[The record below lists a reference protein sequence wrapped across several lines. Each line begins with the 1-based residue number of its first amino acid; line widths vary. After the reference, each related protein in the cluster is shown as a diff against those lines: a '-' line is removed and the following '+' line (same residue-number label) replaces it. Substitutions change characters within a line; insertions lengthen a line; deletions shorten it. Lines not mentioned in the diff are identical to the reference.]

1 MRVIDLRPSVVVLL
15 VMFALALAAPFFV
28 YPVFLMKVLCFAL
41 FASAYNL
48 LVGYVGLLAFGHAMF
63 FGGSAYIT
71 GYLLRDVGVTP
82 ELSILAG
89 VAVSG
94 VLGLVTGLLSIGR
107 QGIYFAMITLALAQ
121 MFYFFCVQ
129 ASFTG
134 GENGLTAIPPGHL
147 FGVLD
152 LRNDFTLY
160 YFVLAVVSAAVFLLY
175 RTIHSPFGQVLKGI
189 RDNESRAISL
199 GYDVD
204 RFKLLAF
211 VLSAMIA
218 GLAGSL
224 KVIVLQLATLVDVS
238 WIISGEV
245 ILMTLIGGIG
255 TVVGPIVG
263 AVVIITLQN
272 YLTGLAEWVVAVQGL
287 IFFFTVLLFRRGIVG
302 EIEHFFRLRRSRK
315 TNEAKGHGGA
325 LNEAGAAD
333 ADAKGNA

>member
-1 MRVIDLRPSVVVLL
+1 MRVAGLRPSVVVLL
-15 VMFALALAAPFFV
+15 FLLALALGAPFV
-28 YPVFLMKVLCFAL
+28 AYPVFLMKVLCFAL

-48 LVGYVGLLAFGHAMF
+48 LIGYVGLLAFGHAMF

-89 VAVSG
+89 VGVSA
-94 VLGLVTGLLSIGR
+94 VLGLVMGLLSIGR

-129 ASFTG
+129 APFTG
-134 GENGLTAIPPGHL
+134 GENGITAVPRGYL

-152 LRNDFTLY
+152 LRNDLTLY
-160 YFVLAVVSAAVFLLY
+160 YFVLAVVSAAIFLLH

-211 VLSAMIA
+211 VLSAA
-218 GLAGSL
+218 LSGLAGSL

-238 WIISGEV
+238 WIVSGEV

-255 TVVGPIVG
+255 TVVGPIIG
-263 AVVIITLQN
+263 AAVIIALQN
-272 YLTGLAEWVVAVQGL
+272 YLTGLAEWVVAVQGT
-287 IFFFTVLLFRRGIVG
+287 IFFITVLLFRRGIVG
-302 EIEHFFRLRRSRK
+302 EIEHFFRLRRFRPK
-315 TNEAKGHGGA
+315 DENKGGGA
-325 LNEAGAAD
+325 LPDTGAS